1 MTLGKQRIISGLF
14 MDYKIKKFEK
24 HNDRRGDLVVFLK
37 KKELG
42 KNQKIFG
49 QIYFVTFK
57 KKGAVRG
64 NHYHKKWRE
73 WFGIVSG
80 KLEVNLK
87 DVRTGETAKI
97 NLAAASDKYV
107 RLEIG
112 PFIAHAFKSITSS
125 ASMINYAS
133 GEWDRRDDFS
143 VKLI

>member
-1 MTLGKQRIISGLF
+1 
-14 MDYKIKKFEK
+14 MDYKIAEFEK

-57 KKGAVRG
+57 KKGTVRG
-64 NHYHKKWRE
+64 NHYHKQWRE

-97 NLAAASDKYV
+97 NLAAASDKYI

-112 PFIAHAFKSITSS
+112 PFIVHSFKSLSEY
-125 ASMINYAS
+125 ASMINYANR
-133 GEWDRRDDFS
+133 EWSNKDTYIDKIMKANND
-143 VKLI
+143 

>member
-1 MTLGKQRIISGLF
+1 

-24 HNDRRGDLVVFLK
+24 HNDYRGDLVVFLK
-37 KKELG
+37 KGELK
-42 KNQKIFG
+42 KNLQSFG

-73 WFGIVSG
+73 WFGIISG
-80 KLEVNLK
+80 KLEVCLQ

-97 NLAAASDKYV
+97 NLDATSNKYI

-112 PFIAHAFKSITSS
+112 PFIAHSFKSLTKY
-125 ASMINYAS
+125 ASMINYANR
-133 GEWDRRDDFS
+133 EWSAEDTYINEIM
-143 VKLI
+143 KT